1 MASGTLSA
9 LDIDQSQF
17 KHKLGDYLVSET
29 SLGKGSYAKVR
40 LARRKDSTDEMFAIK
55 IIKKPETDQEKHYTR
70 IKREVEN
77 LKGLQHPNIIKLHD
91 VFQTKRFICIVME
104 YATHGDL
111 HDYIKSQ
118 PEGRL
123 EESEAIRLFIQIV
136 DAISYMHN
144 NLIVHRDLKPEN
156 VLLDHDF
163 NVKVA
168 DFGFSRQYNPDGY
181 LSTCCGS
188 IGYAAPELLLG
199 EKYVGPAADI
209 WSMGVILYVML
220 VGHGPFMIEEGMNK
234 EVEERMLSG
243 RFLNSPHLT
252 ELARLLITKM
262 LRPEK
267 KKRISIRRIQR
278 ALLERQTQLMSLSA
292 SHDSNDDE
300 PRSDSSSS
308 SSSSSPSLLSSP
320 KRKSSRSHRVPSSR
334 SSSKSKKGQHSRSFS
349 QPDDFGS
356 SGNSS
361 ASGSASPT
369 SSVSDNINAQLP
381 DYPSDSSPP
390 KVLISVHP
398 DPDDN
403 ERSRSQTW

>member
-1 MASGTLSA
+1 MN
-9 LDIDQSQF
+9 
-17 KHKLGDYLVSET
+17 ET
-29 SLGKGSYAKVR
+29 
-40 LARRKDSTDEMFAIK
+40 
-55 IIKKPETDQEKHYTR
+55 
-70 IKREVEN
+70 
-77 LKGLQHPNIIKLHD
+77 
-91 VFQTKRFICIVME
+91 
-104 YATHGDL
+104 
-111 HDYIKSQ
+111 
-118 PEGRL
+118 
-123 EESEAIRLFIQIV
+123 
-136 DAISYMHN
+136 
-144 NLIVHRDLKPEN
+144 DLKPEN